1 MMLYLYHQ
9 LLYICNSLLL
19 LFYEYV
25 CPVPPFIAASHTLYK
40 LANYYSYYETHPNV
54 NDADM

>member
-1 MMLYLYHQ
+1 MLYLYHQ